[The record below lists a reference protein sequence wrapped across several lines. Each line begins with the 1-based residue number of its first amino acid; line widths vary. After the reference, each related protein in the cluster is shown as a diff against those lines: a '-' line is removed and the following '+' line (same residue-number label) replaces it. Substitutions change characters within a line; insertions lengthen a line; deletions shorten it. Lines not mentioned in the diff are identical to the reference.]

1 MGAAG
6 NAVLEIYLGK
16 EHGETVMEELR
27 ALGVTEL
34 IEGGPT
40 TLFGR
45 RVLGKGQNAVVI
57 RCRHETAEGE
67 WACKLRRRDASR
79 PSLLWEG
86 YILRLVNGVGVGP
99 RLLTF
104 SRNVIVMEEVLGKPL
119 NESLNPDIARRLLE
133 QARRLDVLGI
143 SHNELGRGGRHVVVR
158 GGEPIILDFESA
170 TINGSRSNVLQLIN
184 ALTGGA
190 PELRSAA
197 RRYKAERSD
206 EAFREL
212 VEGVLRIVEKHAH

>member
-1 MGAAG
+1 M
-6 NAVLEIYLGK
+6 LEIYLGK
-16 EHGETVMEELR
+16 EHGEAVMEELKI
-27 ALGVTEL
+27 LGVTEL

-40 TLFGR
+40 MLFGR

-57 RCRHETAEGE
+57 RCRHEVVEGE

-79 PSLLWEG
+79 PSLFWEG
-86 YILRLVNGVGVGP
+86 YILRLVNGIGIGP

-104 SRNVIVMEEVLGKPL
+104 SRNVIIMEEVLGESL
-119 NESLNPDIARRLLE
+119 NKSLNPDVARRLLE
-133 QARRLDVLGI
+133 QARRLDVMGI

-158 GGEPIILDFESA
+158 NGEPIILDFESA

-184 ALTGGA
+184 ALVGGA
-190 PELRSAA
+190 PELRGAA
-197 RRYKAERSD
+197 RRYKVERSD

-212 VEGVLRIVEKHAH
+212 VEGVVRLMERRVR